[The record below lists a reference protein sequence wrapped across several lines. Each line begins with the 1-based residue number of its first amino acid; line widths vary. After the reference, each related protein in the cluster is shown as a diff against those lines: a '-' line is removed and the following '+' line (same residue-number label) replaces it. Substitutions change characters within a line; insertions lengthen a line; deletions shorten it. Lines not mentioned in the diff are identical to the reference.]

1 MAHYALID
9 ENGIVVNVIT
19 GIDEDDTSTL
29 PEEFSSWEEFYG
41 NFHNLTCKRTS
52 YNTKGNVHHDN
63 GVAFRGNYAEIDG
76 SYDSENDV
84 FIPPQPF
91 ESWELNSNWVWVPP
105 VAYPTDGNIY
115 VWFEKTQEWIL
126 YN

>member
-29 PEEFSSWEEFYG
+29 PEEFNSWEEFYG

>member
-29 PEEFSSWEEFYG
+29 PEEFNSWEEFYG

-76 SYDSENDV
+76 TYDSENDV

>member
-1 MAHYALID
+1 MAHYALIN

-29 PEEFSSWEEFYG
+29 PEEFNSWEEFYG

>member
-1 MAHYALID
+1 MAHYALIN

-29 PEEFSSWEEFYG
+29 PEEFNSWEEFYG

-52 YNTKGNVHHDN
+52 YNTKGNVHHNN

-105 VAYPTDGNIY
+105 VAYPTDGNTY
-115 VWFEKTQEWIL
+115 VWFDKTQEWIL